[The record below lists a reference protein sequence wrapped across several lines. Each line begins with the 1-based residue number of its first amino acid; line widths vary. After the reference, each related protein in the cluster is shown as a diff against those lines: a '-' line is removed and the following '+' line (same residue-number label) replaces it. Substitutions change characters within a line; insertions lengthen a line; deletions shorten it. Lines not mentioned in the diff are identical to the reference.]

1 MKFNFRSLILFDRR
15 DHVLLGIV
23 NSVLTAEKPLESSE
37 RRFFPFLHPRGI
49 KEMAESRGIRI
60 AHAAIHVLKS
70 MDVGKFED
78 RLSALRC
85 LRDEVLN
92 ATTGPIPKNTAR
104 VLLQIMKEMIR
115 AQGNYVRQLELAHDF
130 RITATGK
137 PRIVHKQL
145 QRYHLLEMPEQWN
158 QVSFD
163 DHVHDINTKGR
174 KSSTHLIMDA
184 WIKGIRRLRVIYYNY
199 IEPRSAAELHEAAE
213 IMGIDV
219 RVGIEFSAS
228 FRGRYVKLIWA
239 PRGFHDSQAFLCFL
253 AEEQVQKLMFE
264 GKQVS
269 RYQQKYIMD
278 VLAKFNRVQR
288 LDINQDYGISL
299 EPLIEK
305 DFLISVGAGQ
315 ASLIHL
321 AIFIH
326 SKLLELMQ
334 KKVLTFQ
341 ETARTAT
348 AEELKEMEVLTGQM
362 NGLDVDTIL
371 EKYIHPSKN
380 PEIPDPEKVNEG
392 SDIPLLLQLSPREL
406 LSRLSLLRSGYRV
419 TLNLSNLC
427 LEDVIE
433 LLYDCEGIITRL
445 EIFNL
450 KDYVAGKT
458 DHISSISALQTA
470 VNEGNVVAIKRII
483 RQTID
488 RLDSSVDENKAER
501 IEKLT
506 MILHDI
512 DTLKN
517 LYAGTLLK
525 SRIGSD
531 STGHSPK
538 VPGMGLAVIETIPE
552 RSQKEVMAQKGSTR
566 TIIPMF
572 LPVFLRTTHIPN
584 SSYSYMINLMFL
596 IIRKIPVLRYL
607 GYRHR
612 EDWDVQ
618 SKDIR
623 MAPQGNIFTL
633 GGTQPQKGNE
643 LYLNPKDETKD
654 QARISWS
661 NLSSNLKNIIKI
673 LLGFIPAYLTFSLSY
688 DWWVLMYLGAFI
700 WFGITI
706 SRNIVQSVLGGGG
719 FRRSPLLKW
728 NDYVSWDRI
737 SDSLFFT
744 GWSVPLL
751 DLLIKTL
758 LLDKLCGINT
768 TTNPIMLYSFIAL
781 ANGIYLSSH
790 NAFRGLP
797 KTAVYGNFFRS
808 ILSIPIAIGLN
819 AVIGLVLFLAGVPA
833 ADMHLQTWAAVISK
847 ASSDIMAGIIEGTAD
862 RDLNIRSRLSDYRNK
877 LTQLFDTYARLEVL
891 LPQVRVLDALRTVED
906 TRYRSFSDARDLK
919 KLIILHCL
927 DLLYFWMYQPRARV
941 ALKTILSTLSD
952 EEHRILLQSQNLLK
966 NQREIGQMFLDGLI
980 GSNFSKGL
988 SFYLD
993 RSGDYL
999 KTVEKMISKIPPS
1012 EDTMADYCML
1022 DQSRLN

>member
-1 MKFNFRSLILFDRR
+1 MKFNFRSIILFDRR
-15 DHVLLGIV
+15 DHVLLRIV
-23 NSVLTAEKPLESSE
+23 NNVLTAEKPLESSE
-37 RRFFPFLHPRGI
+37 RRFFPYLHPRGI

-70 MDVGKFED
+70 MEVGKFED

-92 ATTGPIPKNTAR
+92 ATTGPLPKNTAR

-115 AQGNYVRQLELAHDF
+115 ANGNYVRQLELAHDF
-130 RITATGK
+130 RISVTGK
-137 PRIVHKQL
+137 PRIVRKQL
-145 QRYHLLEMPEQWN
+145 QQYHLLEMPEQWN

-228 FRGRYVKLIWA
+228 FRQRYIKFIWA
-239 PRGFHDSQAFLCFL
+239 PRGFYDSQAFLCFL
-253 AEEQVQKLMFE
+253 AEEQVQKLMSE

-269 RYQQKYIMD
+269 QYQQKY
-278 VLAKFNRVQR
+278 VLEVLVKFNEVHR
-288 LDINQDYGISL
+288 LNINHEYGIYL
-299 EPLIEK
+299 EPLNERE
-305 DFLISVGAGQ
+305 FLISVGAGQ

-321 AIFIH
+321 AMFIH
-326 SKLLELMQ
+326 SKMLELMKQ
-334 KKVLTFQ
+334 KVLTLQ
-341 ETARTAT
+341 KAVETATPEA
-348 AEELKEMEVLTGQM
+348 LNEMKLLIEQM
-362 NGLDVDTIL
+362 NREDVDAIL
-371 EKYIHPSKN
+371 EKYLSTSRN
-380 PEIPDPEKVNEG
+380 PEIPDPDKVHEG
-392 SDIPLLLQLSPREL
+392 MDIPPLLQLTPREL
-406 LSRLSLLRSGYRV
+406 LLRLALLRSGYRV
-419 TLNLSNLC
+419 TLNLSGLC

-450 KDYVAGKT
+450 KDFVTGITA
-458 DHISSISALQTA
+458 HISSISDLQTA
-470 VNEGNVVAIKRII
+470 INEENVVAIKRII

-488 RLDSSVDENKAER
+488 RLDSSEEKNKTER
-501 IEKLT
+501 IDKLT
-506 MILHDI
+506 LILHDI

-538 VPGMGLAVIETIPE
+538 VPGMGLAVIETLPG
-552 RSQKEVMAQKGSTR
+552 RSQKEVIASKGTTR

-572 LPVFLRTTHIPN
+572 LPVLRRTTHIPRFSH
-584 SSYSYMINLMFL
+584 SSLVNLLFL
-596 IIRKIPVLRYL
+596 IIRKIPGIHYL

-618 SKDIR
+618 DRDIR
-623 MAPQGNIFTL
+623 MTPHGNIFTL
-633 GGTQPQKGNE
+633 GGSQTQKGNE
-643 LYLNPKDETKD
+643 LYLRPRDTRKGRS
-654 QARISWS
+654 RISWS
-661 NLSSNLKNIIKI
+661 NLNSNLKNIIKI
-673 LLGFIPAYLTFSLSY
+673 FLGFIPAYLTFRLNY
-688 DWWVLMYLGAFI
+688 DWWVLMNMGAFI

-706 SRNIVQSVLGGGG
+706 FRNILQSVLGGGG

-737 SDSLFFT
+737 SDSLLFT

-751 DLLIKTL
+751 DLVVKTL
-758 LLDKLCGINT
+758 ILNNLFGINT
-768 TTNPIMLYSFIAL
+768 TTSPVMLYSFIAL

-797 KTAVYGNFFRS
+797 KAAVYGNFFRS
-808 ILSIPIAIGLN
+808 VLSIPIAIGLN
-819 AVIGLVLFLAGVPA
+819 AFIGTVLFIGGVA
-833 ADMHLQTWAAVISK
+833 AVDMHLQIWAAVISK
-847 ASSDIMAGIIEGTAD
+847 ASSDIVAGIIEGTAD

-877 LTQLFDTYARLEVL
+877 LSQLFDTYAKLEVL
-891 LPQVRVLDALRTVED
+891 LPQVRVLEALRSFED

-927 DLLYFWMYQPRARV
+927 DLVYFWMYQPRARM
-941 ALKTILSTLSD
+941 AFKTILFNLSD

-980 GSNFSKGL
+980 GSNFSRGL

-993 RSGDYL
+993 RSEEYL
-999 KTVEKMISKIPPS
+999 KTVEKMIAKIPPS
-1012 EDTMADYCML
+1012 EDTLSNCCML
-1022 DQSRLN
+1022 DQDRVN

>member
-1 MKFNFRSLILFDRR
+1 MKFNFRSIILFDRR

-288 LDINQDYGISL
+288 LDINQDYGILL

-341 ETARTAT
+341 DTAGTAT

-552 RSQKEVMAQKGSTR
+552 RSQKEVIAQKGSSR

-612 EDWDVQ
+612 EDWD
-618 SKDIR
+618 
-623 MAPQGNIFTL
+623 
-633 GGTQPQKGNE
+633 
-643 LYLNPKDETKD
+643 
-654 QARISWS
+654 
-661 NLSSNLKNIIKI
+661 
-673 LLGFIPAYLTFSLSY
+673 
-688 DWWVLMYLGAFI
+688 
-700 WFGITI
+700 
-706 SRNIVQSVLGGGG
+706 
-719 FRRSPLLKW
+719 
-728 NDYVSWDRI
+728 
-737 SDSLFFT
+737 
-744 GWSVPLL
+744 
-751 DLLIKTL
+751 
-758 LLDKLCGINT
+758 
-768 TTNPIMLYSFIAL
+768 
-781 ANGIYLSSH
+781 SH
-790 NAFRGLP
+790 
-797 KTAVYGNFFRS
+797 
-808 ILSIPIAIGLN
+808 
-819 AVIGLVLFLAGVPA
+819 
-833 ADMHLQTWAAVISK
+833 
-847 ASSDIMAGIIEGTAD
+847 
-862 RDLNIRSRLSDYRNK
+862 RSRIL
-877 LTQLFDTYARLEVL
+877 RLR
-891 LPQVRVLDALRTVED
+891 P
-906 TRYRSFSDARDLK
+906 
-919 KLIILHCL
+919 HC
-927 DLLYFWMYQPRARV
+927 W
-941 ALKTILSTLSD
+941 
-952 EEHRILLQSQNLLK
+952 
-966 NQREIGQMFLDGLI
+966 
-980 GSNFSKGL
+980 
-988 SFYLD
+988 
-993 RSGDYL
+993 
-999 KTVEKMISKIPPS
+999 
-1012 EDTMADYCML
+1012 
-1022 DQSRLN
+1022 

>member
-1 MKFNFRSLILFDRR
+1 MKFNFRSIFLFDRR
-15 DHVLLGIV
+15 DHVLLRIV

-37 RRFFPFLHPRGI
+37 RRYFPYLHPRGI

-70 MDVGKFED
+70 LEVGKFED

-92 ATTGPIPKNTAR
+92 VTTGPLPKNTAR

-115 AQGNYVRQLELAHDF
+115 AHGNYVRQLELAHDF

-137 PRIVHKQL
+137 PRIVRKQL
-145 QRYHLLEMPEQWN
+145 QQYHLLEMPEQWN

-199 IEPRSAAELHEAAE
+199 IEPRSAAELHEASE

-228 FRGRYVKLIWA
+228 FRERFVRLIWA

-269 RYQQKYIMD
+269 RYQQKYVLD
-278 VLAKFNRVQR
+278 VLAKFNEVHR
-288 LDINQDYGISL
+288 LDINQEYGICI
-299 EPLIEK
+299 EPLNERE
-305 DFLISVGAGQ
+305 FLISVGAGQ

-321 AIFIH
+321 AMFIH
-326 SKLLELMQ
+326 TKMLQLM
-334 KKVLTFQ
+334 KEKVLTFQ
-341 ETARTAT
+341 KATETAMPEA
-348 AEELKEMEVLTGQM
+348 LNEMKLLIEKM
-362 NGLDVDTIL
+362 NRQDVDTIL
-371 EKYIHPSKN
+371 EKYLYPSRN
-380 PEIPDPEKVNEG
+380 PEIPNPEKVHEG
-392 SDIPLLLQLSPREL
+392 LDIPPLLQLTPREL
-406 LSRLSLLRSGYRV
+406 LIRLGLLRSGYRV
-419 TLNLSNLC
+419 TLNLSDLC

-433 LLYDCEGIITRL
+433 LLYDCEGVITRL

-450 KDYVAGKT
+450 KDYVTGKT
-458 DHISSISALQTA
+458 AHISSISTLQTA
-470 VNEGNVVAIKRII
+470 INEGNVVAIKRII

-488 RLDSSVDENKAER
+488 HLGSLEDNHKTER

-506 MILHDI
+506 TILHDI

-538 VPGMGLAVIETIPE
+538 VPGMGLAVIETLPGK
-552 RSQKEVMAQKGSTR
+552 SQKEVIASKGVSR

-572 LPVFLRTTHIPN
+572 LPVFRRTTQIPHN
-584 SSYSYMINLMFL
+584 SHSYLINVLFL
-596 IIRKIPVLRYL
+596 IIRKIPGLRYL

-618 SKDIR
+618 DKDIR
-623 MAPQGNIFTL
+623 MIPQGNIFTL
-633 GGTQPQKGNE
+633 GGAQPQKGNE
-643 LYLNPKDETKD
+643 LYLKSNDAKKE
-654 QARISWS
+654 QSRISWS
-661 NLSSNLKNIIKI
+661 NLNSNLKNIIKI
-673 LLGFIPAYLTFSLSY
+673 LLGFIPAYLTFRFSY
-688 DWWVLMYLGAFI
+688 DWWVLMNMGAFI

-706 SRNIVQSVLGGGG
+706 FRNIVQSVLGGGG
-719 FRRSPLLKW
+719 FRRSPLMKW

-737 SDSLFFT
+737 SDSLLFT

-751 DLLIKTL
+751 DLMVKTL
-758 LLDKLCGINT
+758 LLNNLFGINT
-768 TTNPIMLYSFIAL
+768 TTHPVMLYSFIAL
-781 ANGIYLSSH
+781 ANGMYLSSH

-808 ILSIPIAIGLN
+808 VLSIPIAIGLN
-819 AVIGLVLFLAGVPA
+819 SVIGTVLSLAGVA
-833 ADMHLQTWAAVISK
+833 AVDMHLQLWAAVISK

-877 LTQLFDTYARLEVL
+877 LSQLFDTYAKLEVL
-891 LPQVRVLDALRTVED
+891 LPQVRVLEALRSVED
-906 TRYRSFSDARDLK
+906 TKYSSFSDARDLK
-919 KLIILHCL
+919 RLIILHCL
-927 DLLYFWMYQPRARV
+927 DLVYFWMYQPRARV
-941 ALKTILSTLSD
+941 AFKTILLTLSD

-980 GSNFSKGL
+980 GSNFSSGL

-993 RSGDYL
+993 RSGEYL
-999 KTVEKMISKIPPS
+999 KTVEKMVAKIPPY
-1012 EDTMADYCML
+1012 EDTISNYCML
-1022 DQSRLN
+1022 DKDRIN

>member
-1 MKFNFRSLILFDRR
+1 MKFNFRSIFLFDRR
-15 DHVLLGIV
+15 DHVLLKLV

-37 RRFFPFLHPRGI
+37 RRFFPYLHPRGI

-70 MDVGKFED
+70 LEVGKFED

-92 ATTGPIPKNTAR
+92 TTTGPLPKNTAR

-115 AQGNYVRQLELAHDF
+115 AHGNYVRQLELAHDF
-130 RITATGK
+130 RITAMGK
-137 PRIVHKQL
+137 PRIVRKQL
-145 QRYHLLEMPEQWN
+145 QQYHLLEMPEQWN

-213 IMGIDV
+213 IMGIEI
-219 RVGIEFSAS
+219 RVGIEFSAT
-228 FRGRYVKLIWA
+228 FRGSFIKLIWA

-253 AEEQVQKLMFE
+253 AEEQVQKLMSE

-269 RYQQKYIMD
+269 RYQQKYVSD
-278 VLAKFNRVQR
+278 VLAKFNEVHR
-288 LDINQDYGISL
+288 LDMNQEYGINL
-299 EPLIEK
+299 EPLNERE
-305 DFLISVGAGQ
+305 FLISVGAGQ

-326 SKLLELMQ
+326 LKMLRLMKEKILNFQKAAEKATFEEQNEMILLIE
-334 KKVLTFQ
+334 K
-341 ETARTAT
+341 
-348 AEELKEMEVLTGQM
+348 M
-362 NGLDVDTIL
+362 NRQDVDSIL
-371 EKYIHPSKN
+371 EKYLNPSIN
-380 PEIPDPEKVNEG
+380 PDIPDPEKVSEG
-392 SDIPLLLQLSPREL
+392 SDIPPLLRLTPREL
-406 LSRLSLLRSGYRV
+406 LSRLAMLRSGYRV

-458 DHISSISALQTA
+458 LHISSIISLQTA
-470 VNEGNVVAIKRII
+470 INEGNVVAIKRII
-483 RQTID
+483 RHTID
-488 RLDSSVDENKAER
+488 RLDLSDDSNKAER

-506 MILHDI
+506 AILHDI

-538 VPGMGLAVIETIPE
+538 VPGMGMAVIETLPGK
-552 RSQKEVMAQKGSTR
+552 SQKEVLDSKGSSR
-566 TIIPMF
+566 TIIPIY
-572 LPVFLRTTHIPN
+572 LPVLRRTTHIPHI
-584 SSYSYMINLMFL
+584 SHGYLVNLLFL
-596 IIRKIPVLRYL
+596 VIRKIPGLRYM

-612 EDWDVQ
+612 QDWDVQ
-618 SKDIR
+618 DRDIR
-623 MAPQGNIFTL
+623 MTPQGNIFTL
-633 GGTQPQKGNE
+633 GGAQPQKGNE
-643 LYLNPKDETKD
+643 LYLKSPDTK
-654 QARISWS
+654 QERSRLTWS
-661 NLSSNLKNIIKI
+661 NLNSNLKNVIKI
-673 LLGFIPAYLTFSLSY
+673 LLGFIPAYLTFRLNY
-688 DWWVLMYLGAFI
+688 DWWVLMHLGAFI

-706 SRNIVQSVLGGGG
+706 FRNILQSVLGGGG

-744 GWSVPLL
+744 GWSVPVL
-751 DLLIKTL
+751 DLLVKTF
-758 LLDKLCGINT
+758 LLDNLLGINT
-768 TTNPIMLYSFIAL
+768 TTSPVMLYSFIAL

-808 ILSIPIAIGLN
+808 VFSIPIAIGLN
-819 AVIGLVLFLAGVPA
+819 SALGTVLSIAGVA
-833 ADMHLQTWAAVISK
+833 AVDRHLQIWAAVISK
-847 ASSDIMAGIIEGTAD
+847 ASSDVMAGIIEGTAD
-862 RDLNIRSRLSDYRNK
+862 RDLNIRSRLSDYRSK
-877 LTQLFDTYARLEVL
+877 LSQLFDTYAKLEVL
-891 LPQVRVLDALRTVED
+891 LPQVRVLEALRSVED
-906 TRYRSFSDARDLK
+906 TKYSSFSDARDLK

-927 DLLYFWMYQPRARV
+927 DLVYFWMYQPRARF
-941 ALKTILSTLSD
+941 AFKAILLSLSD
-952 EEHRILLQSQNLLK
+952 EEHRILLQAQNLLK
-966 NQREIGQMFLDGLI
+966 NQREIGQLFLDGLI
-980 GSNFSKGL
+980 GSNFSRGL

-993 RSGDYL
+993 RSGEYL
-999 KTVEKMISKIPPS
+999 KTVEKMVSTIPPS
-1012 EDTMADYCML
+1012 EEILSGYCML
-1022 DQSRLN
+1022 DQDRIN

>member
-1 MKFNFRSLILFDRR
+1 MKLNFRSFILFDRR
-15 DHVLLGIV
+15 DHVLLKIV

-37 RRFFPFLHPRGI
+37 RRFFPYLHPRGI

-70 MDVGKFED
+70 LEVGKFED

-92 ATTGPIPKNTAR
+92 VTTGPLPKNTAR

-115 AQGNYVRQLELAHDF
+115 AHGNYLRQLELAHDF

-137 PRIVHKQL
+137 PRIIRKQL
-145 QRYHLLEMPEQWN
+145 KYYHLLEMPEQWS

-199 IEPRSAAELHEAAE
+199 IEPRSAAELLEASE

-228 FRGRYVKLIWA
+228 FRNRFVKLIWA

-253 AEEQVQKLMFE
+253 AEEQVQKLMFD

-269 RYQQKYIMD
+269 RYQQKFVLD
-278 VLAKFNRVQR
+278 VLEKFNEVHR
-288 LDINQDYGISL
+288 LEINREYGICL
-299 EPLIEK
+299 APLSER

-315 ASLIHL
+315 TSLIHL
-321 AIFIH
+321 AMFIH
-326 SKLLELMQ
+326 SKMLEQM
-334 KKVLTFQ
+334 KEKVTTFQ
-341 ETARTAT
+341 KAIETATPEAINDMQLLI
-348 AEELKEMEVLTGQM
+348 EQM
-362 NGLDVDTIL
+362 NHQDVDTIL
-371 EKYIHPSKN
+371 EKYLYPSKN

-392 SDIPLLLQLSPREL
+392 SDIPPLLQLTPREL
-406 LSRLSLLRSGYRV
+406 LSRLSLMRSGYRV

-433 LLYDCEGIITRL
+433 LLYDCDGIITRL

-458 DHISSISALQTA
+458 DHISSISALQSA
-470 VNEGNVVAIKRII
+470 INEGNVVAIKRII

-488 RLDSSVDENKAER
+488 RLDSQEDDNKSER

-506 MILHDI
+506 TILHDI

-538 VPGMGLAVIETIPE
+538 VPGMGLAVIETLPD
-552 RSQKEVMAQKGSTR
+552 RSQKEVIASKGASR

-572 LPVFLRTTHIPN
+572 LPVLRRTTHIPYI
-584 SSYSYMINLMFL
+584 SHSYLVNLLFV
-596 IIRKIPVLRYL
+596 IIRKIPGLRYM

-612 EDWDVQ
+612 EDWEVQ
-618 SKDIR
+618 DRDIR

-633 GGTQPQKGNE
+633 GGAQPQKGNE
-643 LYLNPKDETKD
+643 LYLRSTDAKKE
-654 QARISWS
+654 QSSISWS
-661 NLSSNLKNIIKI
+661 NLNSTLKNIIKI
-673 LLGFIPAYLTFSLSY
+673 FLGFMPAYLTFRLSY
-688 DWWVLMYLGAFI
+688 DWWVLMYFGAFI

-706 SRNIVQSVLGGGG
+706 VRNIVQSVLGGGG

-737 SDSLFFT
+737 SDSLLFT

-751 DLLIKTL
+751 DLVVKTL
-758 LLDKLCGINT
+758 LLDNLFDINT
-768 TTNPIMLYSFIAL
+768 ATHPLILYTFIAL
-781 ANGIYLSSH
+781 ANGMYLSSH

-797 KTAVYGNFFRS
+797 KTAIYGNFFRS
-808 ILSIPIAIGLN
+808 VLSIPIAIGLN
-819 AVIGLVLFLAGVPA
+819 EVIGSLLFLFGVQA
-833 ADMHLQTWAAVISK
+833 VDMHLQTWAAVISK
-847 ASSDIMAGIIEGTAD
+847 ASSDIMAGLIEGTAD
-862 RDLNIRSRLSDYRNK
+862 RDLNIRSRLSDYQNK
-877 LTQLFDTYARLEVL
+877 LSQLFNTYAKLEVL
-891 LPQVRVLDALRTVED
+891 LPQVRVLDALRSVED
-906 TRYRSFSDARDLK
+906 TKYRSFSDARDLK

-927 DLLYFWMYQPRARV
+927 DLVYFWMYQPRARV
-941 ALKTILSTLSD
+941 AFKTILLALSD

-966 NQREIGQMFLDGLI
+966 NEREIGQMFLDGLI
-980 GSNFSKGL
+980 GSNFSRGL

-993 RSGDYL
+993 RSGEYL
-999 KTVEKMISKIPPS
+999 KTVEKMVAKIPPS
-1012 EDTMADYCML
+1012 EDTLSSYCML
-1022 DQSRLN
+1022 NQDRIN

>member
-1 MKFNFRSLILFDRR
+1 MILFDRR
-15 DHVLLGIV
+15 DHILLRIV

-37 RRFFPFLHPRGI
+37 RRFFPYLHPRGI
-49 KEMAESRGIRI
+49 KEMAESKGIRI
-60 AHAAIHVLKS
+60 AHAAIHVMKS
-70 MDVGKFED
+70 LEVGKFED

-92 ATTGPIPKNTAR
+92 VTTGPLPKNTAR
-104 VLLQIMKEMIR
+104 ALLQIMKEIIR
-115 AQGNYVRQLELAHDF
+115 AHGNYVRQLELAHDF

-137 PRIVHKQL
+137 PRIVRKQL
-145 QRYHLLEMPEQWN
+145 KRYHLLEMPEQWN

-199 IEPRSAAELHEAAE
+199 IEPRSAAELLEAAN
-213 IMGIDV
+213 IMGISV

-228 FRGRYVKLIWA
+228 FRERFVKLIWA

-253 AEEQVQKLMFE
+253 AEEQVQKLMSD
-264 GKQVS
+264 GKEVS
-269 RYQQKYIMD
+269 RYQQKYVMD
-278 VLAKFNRVQR
+278 VLEKFNKVHR
-288 LDINQDYGISL
+288 LDINQEFGICL
-299 EPLIEK
+299 EPVSERE
-305 DFLISVGAGQ
+305 FLISVGAGQ

-321 AIFIH
+321 AMFIH
-326 SKLLELMQ
+326 SKMIELMKDKVSVFQ
-334 KKVLTFQ
+334 KAAQ
-341 ETARTAT
+341 NAS
-348 AEELKEMEVLTGQM
+348 EEQLNEMRFMISQM
-362 NGLDVDTIL
+362 NRMDVDAIL
-371 EKYIHPSKN
+371 ENYLDPSKN
-380 PEIPDPEKVNEG
+380 PDIPDPEKVTEETNL
-392 SDIPLLLQLSPREL
+392 PALLRLSPREI
-406 LSRLSLLRSGYRV
+406 LSRLASLRSGYRV
-419 TLNLSNLC
+419 TLNLSNLFI
-427 LEDVIE
+427 EDVIE
-433 LLYDCEGIITRL
+433 LLYDCEGMITRL

-458 DHISSISALQTA
+458 GHISSISSLQTA
-470 VNEGNVVAIKRII
+470 INEGNVVAIKHII

-488 RLDSSVDENKAER
+488 CLEPSDDSRKAER

-506 MILHDI
+506 TILHDL

-538 VPGMGLAVIETIPE
+538 VPGMGLAVTETLPG
-552 RSQKEVMAQKGSTR
+552 RSQKEVLESKGSSR

-572 LPVFLRTTHIPN
+572 LPVLRRTTHIPHV
-584 SSYSYMINLMFL
+584 SYSYVINLLFQM
-596 IIRKIPVLRYL
+596 IRKIPFISYL

-612 EDWDVQ
+612 DDWDPQ
-618 SKDIR
+618 DRDIR
-623 MAPQGNIFTL
+623 MTPQGNIFTL
-633 GGTQPQKGNE
+633 GGAQPQKGNE
-643 LYLNPKDETKD
+643 LYLRTNDVKKERS
-654 QARISWS
+654 RISWS
-661 NLSSNLKNIIKI
+661 NLNSSLKNVIMI
-673 LLGFIPAYLTFSLSY
+673 LMGFIPAYLTFRLNY
-688 DWWVLMYLGAFI
+688 DWWILMHFGAFI

-706 SRNIVQSVLGGGG
+706 FRNILQSVLGGGG

-751 DLLIKTL
+751 DLLVKTL
-758 LLDKLCGINT
+758 LLDGFFGINT
-768 TTNPIMLYSFIAL
+768 TTSPVMLYSCIAL

-797 KTAVYGNFFRS
+797 KTAVYANFFRS
-808 ILSIPIAIGLN
+808 VLSIPIAIGLN
-819 AVIGLVLFLAGVPA
+819 AFIGAVLSLAGVSA
-833 ADMHLQTWAAVISK
+833 VDMHLQTWAAVISK

-877 LTQLFDTYARLEVL
+877 LSQLFDAYANLEVL
-891 LPQVRVLDALRTVED
+891 LPQVRVLEALRSVED
-906 TRYRSFSDARDLK
+906 TGYRSFSDARDLK

-941 ALKTILSTLSD
+941 AFKTILLSLSD

-966 NQREIGQMFLDGLI
+966 NQREIGQMFLAGLV
-980 GSNFSKGL
+980 GSNFSRGL

-993 RSGDYL
+993 RSGEYL

-1012 EDTMADYCML
+1012 EDTSYSYCRL
-1022 DQSRLN
+1022 DQRRIN

>member
-1 MKFNFRSLILFDRR
+1 MKLNFRSIILFDRR
-15 DHVLLGIV
+15 DHVLLTIV

-37 RRFFPFLHPRGI
+37 RRFFPYLHPRGI

-70 MDVGKFED
+70 LEVGKFED

-115 AQGNYVRQLELAHDF
+115 AHGNYVRQLELAHDF

-137 PRIVHKQL
+137 PRIVRNQL

-199 IEPRSAAELHEAAE
+199 IEPRSAAELLEAAE
-213 IMGIDV
+213 IMGIGV

-228 FRGRYVKLIWA
+228 FRERFVKLIWA

-253 AEEQVQKLMFE
+253 AEEQVQKLMLE

-269 RYQQKYIMD
+269 RYQQKYVLD
-278 VLAKFNRVQR
+278 VLAKFNEVHRF
-288 LDINQDYGISL
+288 DINQEYGICL
-299 EPLIEK
+299 APLNERE
-305 DFLISVGAGQ
+305 FLISVGAGQ

-321 AIFIH
+321 AMFIH
-326 SKLLELMQ
+326 NKMLELM
-334 KKVLTFQ
+334 KEKVLIFQ
-341 ETARTAT
+341 KAAEKAT
-348 AEELKEMEVLTGQM
+348 LEELNDMRFLIEQM
-362 NGLDVDTIL
+362 NSQDVDAIL
-371 EKYIHPSKN
+371 EKYLYPSRN
-380 PEIPDPEKVNEG
+380 PELPDPEKVNDA
-392 SDIPLLLQLSPREL
+392 SDIPPLLRLTPREL
-406 LSRLSLLRSGYRV
+406 LIRLGLLRSGYRV
-419 TLNLSNLC
+419 TLNLSDLC

-450 KDYVAGKT
+450 KDYVSGKT
-458 DHISSISALQTA
+458 AHISSISALQTA
-470 VNEGNVVAIKRII
+470 INEGNVVAIKRII

-488 RLDSSVDENKAER
+488 RLDSSKDNNKAER

-506 MILHDI
+506 TILHDI

-538 VPGMGLAVIETIPE
+538 VPGMGLAVIETLPE
-552 RSQKEVMAQKGSTR
+552 RSQKEVTATIGSSR

-572 LPVFLRTTHIPN
+572 LPVLRRITYIPHV
-584 SSYSYMINLMFL
+584 SHGYLVNLLFL
-596 IIRKIPVLRYL
+596 IIRKIPVLRNM
-607 GYRHR
+607 GFRHR

-618 SKDIR
+618 DRDIR
-623 MAPQGNIFTL
+623 MASPGNIFTL
-633 GGTQPQKGNE
+633 GGAQPQKGNE
-643 LYLNPKDETKD
+643 LYLRSSDEKKERS
-654 QARISWS
+654 RISWS
-661 NLSSNLKNIIKI
+661 NLNSNLKNIIKI
-673 LLGFIPAYLTFSLSY
+673 LLGFMPAYFTFRLSY

-706 SRNIVQSVLGGGG
+706 FRNIVQSVLGGGG

-751 DLLIKTL
+751 DLLVKTL
-758 LLDKLCGINT
+758 LLDNLFGINT
-768 TTNPIMLYSFIAL
+768 ATYPVMLYTFIAL

-797 KTAVYGNFFRS
+797 KRAVYGNFFRS
-808 ILSIPIAIGLN
+808 VLSIPIAIGLN
-819 AVIGLVLFLAGVPA
+819 SAIGAVLSLAGVA
-833 ADMHLQTWAAVISK
+833 AVDMQLQTWAAIISK
-847 ASSDIMAGIIEGTAD
+847 ASSDIMAGLIEGTAD
-862 RDLNIRSRLSDYRNK
+862 RDLNVRSRLSDYRNK
-877 LTQLFDTYARLEVL
+877 LSQLFDTYAKLEVL
-891 LPQVRVLDALRTVED
+891 LPQVRVLDALRSVED
-906 TRYRSFSDARDLK
+906 TKYRSFSDARDLK
-919 KLIILHCL
+919 KLITLHCL
-927 DLLYFWMYQPRARV
+927 DLVYFWMYQPRARV
-941 ALKTILSTLSD
+941 AFKTILLTLSD

-966 NQREIGQMFLDGLI
+966 NEREIGQMFLDGLI
-980 GSNFSKGL
+980 GSNFSRGL

-993 RSGDYL
+993 RTGEYL
-999 KTVEKMISKIPPS
+999 KTVEKMVAKIPPS
-1012 EDTMADYCML
+1012 EDTLSDYCML
-1022 DQSRLN
+1022 DQDRIN

>member
-70 MDVGKFED
+70 LEVGKFED

-115 AQGNYVRQLELAHDF
+115 AQGKYTRQLELAHDF

-137 PRIVHKQL
+137 PRIVRKQL
-145 QRYHLLEMPEQWN
+145 QRYHLLEMPEEWN

-228 FRGRYVKLIWA
+228 FRGKYVKLIWA

-253 AEEQVQKLMFE
+253 AEEQVQKLMSA
-264 GKQVS
+264 GKEVS
-269 RYQQKYIMD
+269 RYQQKYVMEI
-278 VLAKFNRVQR
+278 LEKFNRVQR
-288 LDINQDYGISL
+288 LDINQDYGIFL
-299 EPLIEK
+299 EPLRES

-315 ASLIHL
+315 ASLVHL

-326 SKLLELMQ
+326 SKVLELMKEKVRAFQ
-334 KKVLTFQ
+334 FLAKKAST
-341 ETARTAT
+341 
-348 AEELKEMEVLTGQM
+348 EELNEMGLLIERM
-362 NGLDVDTIL
+362 NILDVDAIL
-371 EKYIHPSKN
+371 EKYLSPSKN
-380 PEIPDPEKVNEG
+380 PDIADPEKINEG
-392 SDIPLLLQLSPREL
+392 SDVPSLLQLGPREI
-406 LSRLSLLRSGYRV
+406 LSRLTLLRSGYRV

-458 DHISSISALQTA
+458 DHISSISALQTSI
-470 VNEGNVVAIKRII
+470 NEGNVVAIKRII

-488 RLDSSVDENKAER
+488 RLEISQDDNKASR

-506 MILHDI
+506 SILHDI

-538 VPGMGLAVIETIPE
+538 VPGMGLAVMETLPNK
-552 RSQKEVMAQKGSTR
+552 SQKEVMAQKGSTR

-572 LPVFLRTTHIPN
+572 LPVLLRTTHIPHT
-584 SSYSYMINLMFL
+584 SHGYLINFLFLM
-596 IIRKIPVLRYL
+596 IRKIPGIRFL
-607 GYRHR
+607 GYHHR
-612 EDWDVQ
+612 EDWEVQ
-618 SKDIR
+618 DRDMR
-623 MAPQGNIFTL
+623 MTPQGNIVTL
-633 GGTQPQKGNE
+633 GGAQPQKGNE
-643 LYLNPKDETKD
+643 LYLNSTDTKKDKFHL
-654 QARISWS
+654 SWS
-661 NLSSNLKNIIKI
+661 NLNSTLKNFIKI
-673 LLGFIPAYLTFSLSY
+673 LLGFIPAFLTFRLSY

-706 SRNIVQSVLGGGG
+706 FRNIVQSVLGGGG

-728 NDYVSWDRI
+728 NDYVSWGRI

-751 DLLIKTL
+751 DLLVKTL
-758 LLDKLCGINT
+758 LLDKFFGINT
-768 TTNPIMLYSFIAL
+768 TTNPVILYSAIAL

-797 KTAVYGNFFRS
+797 RTAIYGNFFRS
-808 ILSIPIAIGLN
+808 VLSIPIAIGLN
-819 AVIGLVLFLAGVPA
+819 ATIGGILYLAGISA

-877 LTQLFDTYARLEVL
+877 LSLLFDIYARLEVL
-891 LPQVRVLDALRTVED
+891 LPQVRVFDALRSVENSK
-906 TRYRSFSDARDLK
+906 YRSFSDARDLK

-927 DLLYFWMYQPRARV
+927 DLLYFWMYQPRSRLAF
-941 ALKTILSTLSD
+941 KTILLTLSD
-952 EEHRILLQSQNLLK
+952 EEHRIVLQSQNLLK
-966 NQREIGQMFLDGLI
+966 NQREISQMFLDGLI
-980 GSNFSKGL
+980 GSNFSRGL

-993 RSGDYL
+993 RSGEYL
-999 KTVEKMISKIPPS
+999 RTVEKMVSKIPPS
-1012 EDTMADYCML
+1012 EEDMADYCML
-1022 DQSRLN
+1022 DQDRLN

>member
-15 DHVLLGIV
+15 DHVLLKIV

-37 RRFFPFLHPRGI
+37 RRFFPYLHPRGI

-70 MDVGKFED
+70 LEVGKFED

-92 ATTGPIPKNTAR
+92 VTTGPLPKNTAR

-115 AQGNYVRQLELAHDF
+115 AHGNYVRQLELAHDF

-137 PRIVHKQL
+137 PRIVRKQL
-145 QRYHLLEMPEQWN
+145 QQYHLLEMPEQWN
-158 QVSFD
+158 QISFD

-228 FRGRYVKLIWA
+228 FRGSFVKLIWA

-269 RYQQKYIMD
+269 RYQQKYVLD
-278 VLAKFNRVQR
+278 VLVKFNEVHR
-288 LDINQDYGISL
+288 LDINQEYGIFL
-299 EPLIEK
+299 EPLNERE
-305 DFLISVGAGQ
+305 FLISVGAGQ

-326 SKLLELMQ
+326 TKMLEMMKEKVLELQ
-334 KKVLTFQ
+334 KQ
-341 ETARTAT
+341 AENAT
-348 AEELKEMEVLTGQM
+348 EEKLIEIRLLIEQM
-362 NGLDVDTIL
+362 NGQDVDAIL
-371 EKYIHPSKN
+371 EKYLYPSRN
-380 PEIPDPEKVNEG
+380 PDIPDPEKVHEYL
-392 SDIPLLLQLSPREL
+392 DIPPLLRLTPREL
-406 LSRLSLLRSGYRV
+406 LIRLALLRSGYRV
-419 TLNLSNLC
+419 TLNLSNLR

-450 KDYVAGKT
+450 KDYVTGKT

-470 VNEGNVVAIKRII
+470 INDGNVVAIKRII

-488 RLDSSVDENKAER
+488 CLDLSEINDKTAR

-506 MILHDI
+506 TILHDI

-517 LYAGTLLK
+517 LYAGILLK

-538 VPGMGLAVIETIPE
+538 IPGMGLCVIETLPN
-552 RSQKEVMAQKGSTR
+552 RSQKEVLAAKGLSR

-572 LPVFLRTTHIPN
+572 LPVLRRITHIPYI
-584 SSYSYMINLMFL
+584 SHSYLINLLFL
-596 IIRKIPVLRYL
+596 IVRKIPGLHYL
-607 GYRHR
+607 GYRHW
-612 EDWDVQ
+612 EDWYVQ
-618 SKDIR
+618 DRDIR
-623 MAPQGNIFTL
+623 MTQQGNIFTL
-633 GGTQPQKGNE
+633 GGAQPQKGNE
-643 LYLNPKDETKD
+643 LYLKSPNKKEQRPS
-654 QARISWS
+654 ISWS
-661 NLSSNLKNIIKI
+661 NLNSNLKNIIKI
-673 LLGFIPAYLTFSLSY
+673 LLGFIPAYLTFRLSY
-688 DWWVLMYLGAFI
+688 DWWVLMYMGAFI
-700 WFGITI
+700 WFGITLC
-706 SRNIVQSVLGGGG
+706 RNIIQSVLGGGG

-751 DLLIKTL
+751 DLLVKTIL
-758 LLDKLCGINT
+758 LNNFLGINT
-768 TTNPIMLYSFIAL
+768 ATHPVMLYSFIAL

-808 ILSIPIAIGLN
+808 VLSIPIAIGLN
-819 AVIGLVLFLAGVPA
+819 SIIGTVLYLAGVTA
-833 ADMHLQTWAAVISK
+833 VDMHLQTWAAVISK

-862 RDLNIRSRLSDYRNK
+862 RDLNVRSRLSDYQNK
-877 LTQLFDTYARLEVL
+877 LLQLFDTYAKLEVL
-891 LPQVRVLDALRTVED
+891 LPQVRVLEALRSVED
-906 TRYRSFSDARDLK
+906 KKYRSFSDARDLK

-927 DLLYFWMYQPRARV
+927 DLVYFWMYQPRARV
-941 ALKTILSTLSD
+941 AFKTILLTLSD

-966 NQREIGQMFLDGLI
+966 NEREIGQMFLDGLI
-980 GSNFSKGL
+980 GSNFSRGL

-993 RSGDYL
+993 RSGEYL
-999 KTVEKMISKIPPS
+999 KTVEKMVAKIPPS
-1012 EDTMADYCML
+1012 EDTLSNYCVI
-1022 DQSRLN
+1022 DQDRIN